1 MPIAHDPPLTPAKL
15 KAARALL
22 GITQEDLA
30 AKSKVAPATVNG
42 YETGRYKP
50 HRATIHTIVT
60 FLREAGIVI
69 TERGVERKK

>member
-1 MPIAHDPPLTPAKL
+1 MPTAHNPPLTPAKL

-22 GITQEDLA
+22 GVTQEELA
-30 AKSKVAPATVNG
+30 NKAGVAPATVNG

-50 HRATIHTIVT
+50 HRATINTLVACLRDSGIIV
-60 FLREAGIVI
+60 